1 MCVGDVCGVCVFS
14 AKIWCDFPVAL
25 TPGTIIQMES
35 SAIAIHILSVGKAL
49 QGVSLCKMHG
59 RFLRSYKRWTWCSC
73 SLIERLEKGMTKGF
87 LGSNAQQPTTDV
99 LNPAGVGA
107 FETNYGLSKGCV
119 KKRKR
124 LYNSFFAFVR
134 WRSVWFK
141 LLFSK
146 SGILSAQLP
155 EKENVLGNSRN
166 TKCNF

>member
-1 MCVGDVCGVCVFS
+1 
-14 AKIWCDFPVAL
+14 
-25 TPGTIIQMES
+25 
-35 SAIAIHILSVGKAL
+35 
-49 QGVSLCKMHG
+49 
-59 RFLRSYKRWTWCSC
+59 
-73 SLIERLEKGMTKGF
+73 MTKGF